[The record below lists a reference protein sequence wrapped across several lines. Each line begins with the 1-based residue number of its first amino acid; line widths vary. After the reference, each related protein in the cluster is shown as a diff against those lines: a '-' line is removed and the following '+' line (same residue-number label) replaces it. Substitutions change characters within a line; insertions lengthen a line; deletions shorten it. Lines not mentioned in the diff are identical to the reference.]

1 MSTNTSI
8 KEKSKV
14 KIKEPKKYRVVMYN
28 DDFTSM
34 DFVVYVLV
42 CVFNKS
48 NIDAYNIMMEV
59 HNGGKSVVGI
69 YSYDIARSKVER
81 ATSLARGEGYPFRM
95 KVEEN

>member
-48 NIDAYNIMMEV
+48 NIDA
-59 HNGGKSVVGI
+59 
-69 YSYDIARSKVER
+69 
-81 ATSLARGEGYPFRM
+81 
-95 KVEEN
+95 